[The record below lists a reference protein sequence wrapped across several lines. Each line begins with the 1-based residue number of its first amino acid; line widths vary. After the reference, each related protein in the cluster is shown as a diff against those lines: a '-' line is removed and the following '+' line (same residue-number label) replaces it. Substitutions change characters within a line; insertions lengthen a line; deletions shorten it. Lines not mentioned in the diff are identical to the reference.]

1 MLEPTTPKEAADMF
15 HNQWKSSGETRAF
28 LLQLRKMQGESIT
41 LAMNLTES
49 KSLSLEQL
57 LPSLIKAKVLTDII
71 NYAETNPES
80 ILRP

>member
-1 MLEPTTPKEAADMF
+1 MNEPTTPKEAAAMF
-15 HNQWKSSGETRAF
+15 HNQWKSSGETKAF
-28 LLQLRKMQGESIT
+28 LLQLRKQRDEAMSLT
-41 LAMNLTES
+41 MNLTES